1 MKVLFTHGYFLHE
14 DPKEQAIM
22 KPYPPLG
29 LLYLSA
35 WLDKHNV
42 ENEVFDTTFST
53 KELLKEYL
61 LRTQPPIVALYTN
74 LMTKLNVIEIVRFIR
89 NHDALQN
96 TLIVLGGPDVTHNIP
111 EYLATGADLMVIGE
125 GEQTMLSIAELSSAE
140 LSSADF
146 GMRSAEYPVEHPNG
160 GMSGPIRNPKSEI
173 RTQKIRTQK
182 IRTQKIRTRKFR
194 NPHSTFHTV
203 NGLAYL
209 LEDGLVHKTQ
219 VREKIR
225 DIDALPFPNRHKIDL
240 EKYLTVW
247 KTAHGHNAVSIS
259 TQRGCPYT
267 CKWCSTAVYGQS
279 YRRRSAENVVDEIVF
294 LQKNY
299 DFDLIWFVD
308 DVFTVSNK
316 WLGEFHDELKKRQVT
331 VQLECITRADRLN
344 DEVLKMLRACG
355 CFRVWIG
362 AESGSQRIIDAMD
375 RRVDVDQVRAMIK
388 SARKIGIQ
396 AGTFIMLGYPGET
409 EADIRETV
417 EHLKDS
423 NPDLFTIT
431 VAYPIKG
438 TGLYEEVESTASSDM
453 PWAESTDRDI
463 DFQRTYPRRYYDFA
477 VRWTVNS
484 VHWHKAKLADKQFTI
499 NGLKLLAKVA
509 VAKAGMVWY
518 RK

>member
-1 MKVLFTHGYFLHE
+1 MMKVLFTHGYFLHE

-35 WLDKHNV
+35 WLDKHGM

-53 KELLKEYL
+53 KAQLKEHL
-61 LRTQPPIVALYTN
+61 LHTQPAIVALYTN
-74 LMTKLNVIEIVRFIR
+74 LMTKLNVIEIVSFIR
-89 NHDALQN
+89 SQETLQN

-111 EYLATGADLMVIGE
+111 EYLGAGGDLIVIGE
-125 GEQTMLSIAELSSAE
+125 GEQTMLSIAEC
-140 LSSADF
+140 
-146 GMRSAEYPVEHPNG
+146 GMRSAEWGAH
-160 GMSGPIRNPKSEI
+160 STAGPTFRTPHSE
-173 RTQKIRTQK
+173 
-182 IRTQKIRTRKFR
+182 FR
-194 NPHSTFHTV
+194 NV

-209 LEDGLVHKTQ
+209 MEDGSVHKTG
-219 VREKIR
+219 VREKLR
-225 DIDALPFPNRHKIDL
+225 DIDTLPFPSRHKIDL
-240 EKYLTVW
+240 GKYLSAW
-247 KTAHGHNAVSIS
+247 KNAHGHSAVSIS

-299 DFDLIWFVD
+299 DFDLVWFVD
-308 DVFTVSNK
+308 DVFTVSHK

-331 VQLECITRADRLN
+331 LQFECITRADRLN
-344 DEVLKMLRACG
+344 DAVLKMLRDCG

-375 RRVDVDQVRAMIK
+375 RRVDVGQVRAMIK
-388 SARKIGIQ
+388 AARREGIQ

-409 EADIRETV
+409 EADIQETV
-417 EHLKDS
+417 AHLKDS

-438 TGLYEEVESTASSDM
+438 TGLYEEVQTTAITDL

-463 DFQRTYPRRYYDFA
+463 DFPRTYPRRYYDFA

-484 VHWHKAKLADKQFTI
+484 VHWHKAKLAGKQFSI
-499 NGLKLLAKVA
+499 NGLKLWGKVA
-509 VAKAGMVWY
+509 VARVGMAWH
-518 RK
+518 RH

>member
-1 MKVLFTHGYFLHE
+1 MNEQRTANNVLFAHGYFLHE

-35 WLDKHNV
+35 WLDLHGV

-53 KELLKEYL
+53 KEDLKKYL
-61 LRTQPPIVALYTN
+61 LEHRPRIVALYVN
-74 LMTKLNVIEIVRFIR
+74 LMTKLNVIEIMHFIR
-89 NHDALQN
+89 SQESLKNS
-96 TLIVLGGPDVTHNIP
+96 LIVLGGPDVTHNTAD
-111 EYLATGADLMVIGE
+111 YLACGADLIVMGE
-125 GEQTMLSIAELSSAE
+125 GEQTMLEVALTVEGRRWT
-140 LSSADF
+140 AD
-146 GMRSAEYPVEHPNG
+146 GTTGNEQRATSNE
-160 GMSGPIRNPKSEI
+160 K
-173 RTQKIRTQK
+173 RTTNNDFSHI
-182 IRTQKIRTRKFR
+182 
-194 NPHSTFHTV
+194 P
-203 NGLAYL
+203 GLAFL
-209 LEDGLVHKTQ
+209 LPDGSVFKTPP
-219 VREKIR
+219 REKIR
-225 DIDALPFPNRHKIDL
+225 DIDQLPFPNRQKINL
-240 EKYLTVW
+240 QFYLDAW
-247 KTAHGHNAVSIS
+247 KRAHGHSTVSIS

-279 YRRRSAENVVDEIVF
+279 YRRRSPANVADEIGF

-308 DVFTVSNK
+308 DVFTVSHK
-316 WLGEFHDELKKRQVT
+316 WLDEFRDELEIRGLKIQF
-331 VQLECITRADRLN
+331 ECITRADRLN
-344 DEVLKMLRACG
+344 EKVIRVLKECG

-375 RRVDVDQVRAMIK
+375 RRVDVGQVREMIK
-388 SARKIGIQ
+388 AARRAGIQ

-438 TGLYEEVESTASSDM
+438 TGLYEEVQATSFSDLG
-453 PWAESTDRDI
+453 WAERTDREL

-484 VHWHKAKLADKQFTI
+484 VHWHKAKLAGKQFSF
-499 NGLKLLAKVA
+499 NGLKMLGKTWAA
-509 VAKAGMVWY
+509 RAGMVWW
-518 RK
+518 RSTPPPTPPPKGGKT